1 VDYPASRHGMTATD
15 VTVADVPK
23 CWTKLTETATK
34 LGRKCK
40 NVQTFVHVIFRVSYQ
55 KKIKSSKRN
64 LISHQKNKLIKKK
77 IIPSY
82 PGLRKPNAKYK
93 HHEIC
98 ALHHQKNM
106 FKLFFDDLNFFGGS
120 LVKQLLLA
128 EKVY

>member
-1 VDYPASRHGMTATD
+1 MTVVCILHHVDSGNDEQFPTSQSQFLESAIKKKLKVIKKKFNFPA
-15 VTVADVPK
+15 K
-23 CWTKLTETATK
+23 KL
-34 LGRKCK
+34 
-40 NVQTFVHVIFRVSYQ
+40 N
-55 KKIKSSKRN
+55 SS
-64 LISHQKNKLIKKK
+64 KK

-98 ALHHQKNM
+98 ALHHQKICLNY
-106 FKLFFDDLNFFGGS
+106 FLNDLNFFGGS

>member
-55 KKIKSSKRN
+55 KNKVIKKKFNFPSKKI
-64 LISHQKNKLIKKK
+64 KLIKKK
-77 IIPSY
+77 YSLISWPAQAK
-82 PGLRKPNAKYK
+82 RKIQA
-93 HHEIC
+93 
-98 ALHHQKNM
+98 
-106 FKLFFDDLNFFGGS
+106 S
-120 LVKQLLLA
+120 
-128 EKVY
+128 

>member
-55 KKIKSSKRN
+55 K
-64 LISHQKNKLIKKK
+64 NKVIKKK
-77 IIPSY
+77 FNFPSKKLNSSKKIF
-82 PGLRKPNAKYK
+82 PHILA
-93 HHEIC
+93 C
-98 ALHHQKNM
+98 ASQTQNTSIMKSVHCIKKNM